1 MYVYIVGYIV
11 VYLLHM
17 YTASGFEGSGIER
30 RGVGAVDSE
39 GFRTRLSGPPAT
51 QWLGGRSSGFFFRSL
66 GAWGLTP
73 SEHHGSARR
82 TFQYPLVQE

>member
-51 QWLGGRSSGFFFRSL
+51 QWLGGRSSGFLRGFGSL
-66 GAWGLTP
+66 GMTQKGL
-73 SEHHGSARR
+73 EFRVLGLRA
-82 TFQYPLVQE
+82 